1 MFCFGNERK
10 EFSMDYVPRRSE
22 NDEEY
27 RHRRRPRRTALDRFG
42 MVALLLL
49 LIASAVLAYRLYAS
63 QMLSSTWL
71 YISVGVLALINI
83 LHMIVQFPLRYNKL
97 GKLLCGLLAIPL
109 AAVMLYASIA
119 TGSIQ
124 DALSKISGMLTE
136 KDVTSVIVMAD
147 DPAQTLRDAVD
158 YTFGYL
164 ENADEQT
171 LQKVKDEIGYHVDTV
186 SYANPTELA
195 NALYSGEV
203 GAVIMNQAYT
213 SVLER
218 NASFKDFAVQ
228 TRVIYEFTQEQQMDS
243 NKTKKLDINRPF
255 VVYCSGIDARQSD
268 INAKSLS
275 DVNILAVV
283 NPQTHQI
290 LLINTPRDYYLPLNF
305 NGEMD
310 KLTHAGLYGMEESMK
325 VLSDLYSID
334 ISYYVRVNFT
344 GLVNIVD
351 ALGGVDVYSDYE
363 FTTNTMEIPDETGE
377 DFYMDSYYFSEGTNH
392 LDGRAALAY
401 SRERYSFADGDVQR
415 GRNQMAVI
423 KAIIDKA
430 TSPTVLSNYRQ
441 FLDAVSDAFIT
452 NLTYDDI
459 AALVKMQQ
467 DNMQNWNISS
477 FSVTGEGGT
486 EYTYSG
492 DYAFVMYPDTDL
504 VNEAKDMISKI
515 IYHE

>member
-1 MFCFGNERK
+1 
-10 EFSMDYVPRRSE
+10 MDYIPHRSDNGEEIRPRR
-22 NDEEY
+22 
-27 RHRRRPRRTALDRFG
+27 RLRRTALDRFG

-49 LIASAVLAYRLYAS
+49 LIASAALAYQLYTT
-63 QMLSSTWL
+63 QMLTSAWL
-71 YISVGVLALINI
+71 YIVVGVLALINI

-97 GKLLCGLLAIPL
+97 GKLFCGVLAIPL

-119 TGSIQ
+119 TGSVQNAIG
-124 DALSKISGMLTE
+124 KISGMLTE
-136 KDVTSVIVMAD
+136 KEVTAIIVMAD
-147 DPAQTLRDAVD
+147 NPAASLRDAAD

-164 ENADEQT
+164 ESADNQT
-171 LQKVKDEIGYHVDTV
+171 IQKVKNEIGSHIDTV

-195 NALYSGEV
+195 DALYSGEV
-203 GAVIMNQAYT
+203 GAIIMNRGYIP
-213 SVLER
+213 VLEK
-218 NASFKDFAVQ
+218 NDDFKAFSNE
-228 TRVIYEFTQEQQMDS
+228 TRVIYEFALEQQMNS
-243 NKTKKLDINRPF
+243 SKAKKLDAKRPF

-290 LLINTPRDYYLPLNF
+290 LLINTPRDYYLPLDF

-310 KLTHAGLYGMEESMK
+310 KLTHAGLYGMDESMK
-325 VLSDLYSID
+325 VLSNLYSID
-334 ISYYVRVNFT
+334 ISYYVRVNFN

-363 FTTNTMEIPDETGE
+363 FTTNTMEIPDETGD
-377 DFYMDSYYFSEGTNH
+377 DFYMDCYSFSEGMNH
-392 LDGRAALAY
+392 LDGRAALAF
-401 SRERYSFADGDVQR
+401 SRERYAFADGDVQR

-423 KAIIDKA
+423 QAIIKKA
-430 TSPTVLSNYRQ
+430 ASPSVLSNYRQ
-441 FLDAVSDAFIT
+441 LLDAVSDAFIT

-467 DNMQNWNISS
+467 NDMQSWNISS
-477 FSVTGEGGT
+477 FSVYGEGGT

-504 VNEAKDMISKI
+504 INEAKDMIAKI
-515 IYHE
+515 LSHE